1 MLAVTYHWRIKRGI
15 WDWVC
20 SWQGQI
26 SWQENG
32 GSVLKDEQEHLMP
45 WILWNE
51 PLLVMLSQPCQ
62 LSLLVFPHQ
71 FLIPTRLS
79 ETLGKIF
86 SKINFSHH
94 LTQTI
99 RLCDPALSTNVTTLS
114 LFRLR
119 FYNHPALCQGFPVL
133 PPPVWVILWC
143 HSPRFMMLANV
154 VSGMTIDRTSLRP
167 SCETSH
173 MVFCLLPPLSSMMYW
188 KDHVLGLLVTSKL
201 CSFPCMTMDWKSFLH
216 VHFLRFL
223 QVLVN
228 RDVWGPN
235 SKAK

>member
-1 MLAVTYHWRIKRGI
+1 MTGTDLMAGEGRK
-15 WDWVC
+15 C
-20 SWQGQI
+20 SKGWARTSDALNFMKWTPAGHAF
-26 SWQENG
+26 STL
-32 GSVLKDEQEHLMP
+32 SAF
-45 WILWNE
+45 
-51 PLLVMLSQPCQ
+51 PLG
-62 LSLLVFPHQ
+62 FPHQ

-94 LTQTI
+94 LTQTT

-173 MVFCLLPPLSSMMYW
+173 TVFCLLPPHSSMM
-188 KDHVLGLLVTSKL
+188 
-201 CSFPCMTMDWKSFLH
+201 
-216 VHFLRFL
+216 
-223 QVLVN
+223 
-228 RDVWGPN
+228 
-235 SKAK
+235 